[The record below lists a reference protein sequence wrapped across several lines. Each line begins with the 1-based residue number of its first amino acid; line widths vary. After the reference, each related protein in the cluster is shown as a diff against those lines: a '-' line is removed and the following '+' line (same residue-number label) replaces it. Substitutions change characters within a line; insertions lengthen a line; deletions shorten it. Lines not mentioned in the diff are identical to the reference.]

1 MNFEDARWTAG
12 GLRLWKDASDGTL
25 DACRCRHLHRMSR
38 GDQFHRPS

>member
-1 MNFEDARWTAG
+1 MNFKDARLTAG
-12 GLRLWKDASDGTL
+12 GLRFWKDVSDGTL